1 MKKTTQILVAVLVL
15 GALCWALPLAAAPQA
30 EEHGDG
36 HGGGAEPSIFA
47 GDVGNVLWTLLVFG
61 LVVFVLGK
69 FAWGPLLE
77 TFQKREDFIRESL
90 ESAKSDRD
98 AAEARLREY
107 EERLNK
113 ARAEATSIVEE
124 GRRDGEVLRQRI
136 EEDARSEADKIIERS
151 RREIG
156 IARET
161 AVKELHELGARLATE
176 LAGKIVGRELRVE
189 DHERMIRDSIA
200 DMGRLEN

>member
-1 MKKTTQILVAVLVL
+1 MKKTTQILATALVL
-15 GALCWALPLAAAPQA
+15 GSLCWALPLAAAPQVGDHG
-30 EEHGDG
+30 EENN
-36 HGGGAEPSIFA
+36 IFA

-90 ESAKSDRD
+90 ESAKSDRE

-107 EERLNK
+107 EERLHQ

-136 EEDARSEADKIIERS
+136 EEGARVEADKIIARS

-161 AVKELHELGARLATE
+161 AVKELYELGAKLATE
-176 LAGKIVGRELRVE
+176 LAGKIVGRELRIE

-200 DMGRLEN
+200 DMERLEHQP